1 MRKVFESNTLGSHQ
15 AIKPLI
21 DACRCIRVNR
31 TPLKRAGNECWS
43 SPSVQYVSP
52 CCPSFPTHI
61 SVVHQHHHLD
71 GETPSE
77 ATYRTH
83 QEGLKQ
89 SDLMSVF
96 RLCLDMWVCG
106 CVCPRVVPLSCV
118 RFQSSYPS
126 TVSTADGTG
135 VCVCVWLETIPL
147 LCYCHQKT
155 WCTAEIVTSRYGTPC
170 CWRQNE
176 RSSKKNNKKQQ
187 PYFPGMWNSS
197 FCNKVRQINQFPHV
211 HRCRPAR
218 MKEERI
224 RCRNIDSPQAHSH
237 RVLPKGRVVF
247 VCLRLHT
254 HYY

>member
-1 MRKVFESNTLGSHQ
+1 MKKVFESNTLDSHQ

-71 GETPSE
+71 GEAPLE

-118 RFQSSYPS
+118 RFQSCYPS
-126 TVSTADGTG
+126 TVSTADGAG
-135 VCVCVWLETIPL
+135 VCVCVSGW
-147 LCYCHQKT
+147 KR
-155 WCTAEIVTSRYGTPC
+155 SRYYVIAIRKHDARQRSWPAGTVHHAAEGKMSVAAK
-170 CWRQNE
+170 RTT
-176 RSSKKNNKKQQ
+176 KNSN
-187 PYFPGMWNSS
+187 
-197 FCNKVRQINQFPHV
+197 HT
-211 HRCRPAR
+211 
-218 MKEERI
+218 
-224 RCRNIDSPQAHSH
+224 SPECETVAFAI
-237 RVLPKGRVVF
+237 K
-247 VCLRLHT
+247 
-254 HYY
+254 